1 MTFTSDEKGGE
12 PLSRASRAMADYG
25 GGDDSAFAVVYDEL
39 APQLFR
45 YLMHLGHRDRSLAED
60 LLQGTFLH
68 LHAARG
74 RFIRGA
80 DVGPWART
88 IARRLVIDDARRRKH
103 ERLRRV
109 RESLEALAD
118 VVPSGE
124 ATGEAQVIAAELRL
138 ALRER
143 VDTLPALQ
151 REAFCLIRTEGLRA
165 EEAAAELGTT
175 TIAVKQRFQRALES
189 LRKVA
194 RAQ

>member
-1 MTFTSDEKGGE
+1 
-12 PLSRASRAMADYG
+12 MADYG

-39 APQLFR
+39 APLLFR
-45 YLMHLGHRDRSLAED
+45 YLMHMVRRDRSLAED
-60 LLQGTFLH
+60 LLQVTFLH

-80 DVGPWART
+80 HVGPWART
-88 IARRLVIDDARRRKH
+88 IARRVVIDDRRRRTH
-103 ERLRRV
+103 ERQRHV
-109 RESLEALAD
+109 PESLEALAYL
-118 VVPSGE
+118 VPSGE
-124 ATGEAQVIAAELRL
+124 ATGEAQVIAAELSF
-138 ALRER
+138 ALSER

-151 REAFCLIRTEGLRA
+151 REAFCLIRSEGLRA
-165 EEAAAELGTT
+165 EEAATKLGTT